1 MLKANISLR
10 AQRGISLGE
19 AEYHSDSHIA
29 NLNITAFRILRNA
42 ILLHVAGEQSD
53 LVSAPGL
60 VEYYLELL
68 DLAADVDLDQ

>member
-1 MLKANISLR
+1 LLKANISLR